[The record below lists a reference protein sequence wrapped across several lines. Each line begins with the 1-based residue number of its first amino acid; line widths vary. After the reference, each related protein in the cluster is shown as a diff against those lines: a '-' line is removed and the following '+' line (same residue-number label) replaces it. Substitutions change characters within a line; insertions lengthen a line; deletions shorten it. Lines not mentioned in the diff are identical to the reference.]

1 MINYQKILDKNL
13 LNVLKDIL
21 KNIRDNGL
29 SSNNSLYITFSTN
42 HKNTELPDWIKR
54 NYPEE
59 MTIIIQYEYYNLIIN
74 KNSFNV
80 TLSFNNI
87 KTKIKIGFDAIIS
100 FADPSANFALILKKN
115 LIQKKINRKLKNN
128 KSKTNNIIDFTS
140 YKKN

>member
-100 FADPSANFALILKKN
+100 FDDPSANFALILKKN
-115 LIQKKINRKLKNN
+115 LIQKRINRNLKNN